1 MYEQVE
7 VDLGIPSKPSSSTV
21 EQNTVE
27 TPKVYLEVMAREVE
41 PNEYSIATHRPRTQI
56 HKQEDQTYHER
67 KKHIDIKFHFIRETI
82 DEGKVSVQ
90 KINTRDNPAD
100 MFKKSLSVN
109 LIHRDSPLSPFYN
122 PSITP
127 YELLQNAFHQ
137 SFSRA
142 SSFRKNS
149 IKSIQSTVNPTG
161 RAFLMK
167 ISVGTPPVDI
177 LATVDT
183 GSDLTWIKCE
193 PCVHCFQQTGTP
205 IFNPKNSSTYFIVDC
220 ENLYC
225 QDLAPI
231 TCKDDICNYELG
243 YSDKSYSRGELA
255 IETFSFTS
263 TSGENVAIPLTF
275 FGCGHDNAGNFPTG
289 VVGLGRGD
297 ISIVNQM
304 NDDIKGKFSYCLIP
318 FDASK
323 TNDKLT
329 SHINFGDSAVVS
341 GPGVVSTHMTRK
353 ESQKSFYYLFLESIS
368 IGDKN
373 LPFKSTKI
381 FPPGQANIIIDS
393 GTTLTLVPSDF
404 YLNLEEAVVASI
416 SATRVNDPS
425 GTFKVCYASDIGT
438 INAPRIVAHFTN
450 ADVELSPENSF
461 IQFGPGVICLAIVPS
476 DDLFIFGNLAQ
487 LNYLIGYDLV
497 ANQVSF
503 LPTDCSQH

>member
-1 MYEQVE
+1 M
-7 VDLGIPSKPSSSTV
+7 L
-21 EQNTVE
+21 
-27 TPKVYLEVMAREVE
+27 
-41 PNEYSIATHRPRTQI
+41 
-56 HKQEDQTYHER
+56 
-67 KKHIDIKFHFIRETI
+67 
-82 DEGKVSVQ
+82 
-90 KINTRDNPAD
+90 INTKYFTFIPKLVLLS
-100 MFKKSLSVN
+100 FFYPSLVCYRKSVN
-109 LIHRDSPLSPFYN
+109 GFTVDVIHRDSPLSPFYN

-161 RAFLMK
+161 SAFLMK

-183 GSDLTWIKCE
+183 GSDLTWLQCE

-205 IFNPKNSSTYFIVDC
+205 IFNPKNSSTYFTVDC

-231 TCKDDICNYELG
+231 TCRDDICNYEQG

-368 IGDKN
+368 IGEKN

-416 SATRVNDPS
+416 SATRVNDPA
-425 GTFKVCYASDIGT
+425 GTFKVCYASDIVT

>member
-1 MYEQVE
+1 MLIDTKYFTF
-7 VDLGIPSKPSSSTV
+7 IPKLVLLSFFYPSLV
-21 EQNTVE
+21 C
-27 TPKVYLEVMAREVE
+27 Y
-41 PNEYSIATHRPRTQI
+41 
-56 HKQEDQTYHER
+56 R
-67 KKHIDIKFHFIRETI
+67 K
-82 DEGKVSVQ
+82 
-90 KINTRDNPAD
+90 
-100 MFKKSLSVN
+100 SVN
-109 LIHRDSPLSPFYN
+109 GFTVDLIHRDSPLSPFYN

-149 IKSIQSTVNPTG
+149 IKSIQSTVNPNG
-161 RAFLMK
+161 SAFLMK

-183 GSDLTWIKCE
+183 GSDLTWI
-193 PCVHCFQQTGTP
+193 Q
-205 IFNPKNSSTYFIVDC
+205 Y
-220 ENLYC
+220 
-225 QDLAPI
+225 LAPI
-231 TCKDDICNYELG
+231 TCKDDICNYEQG

-263 TSGENVAIPLTF
+263 ISGENVAIPLTF

-329 SHINFGDSAVVS
+329 SHINFGDSVVVS

-368 IGDKN
+368 IGDRN

-416 SATRVNDPS
+416 SATRVNDPA

-438 INAPRIVAHFTN
+438 IDAPRIVAHFTN

>member
-1 MYEQVE
+1 M
-7 VDLGIPSKPSSSTV
+7 L
-21 EQNTVE
+21 
-27 TPKVYLEVMAREVE
+27 
-41 PNEYSIATHRPRTQI
+41 
-56 HKQEDQTYHER
+56 
-67 KKHIDIKFHFIRETI
+67 
-82 DEGKVSVQ
+82 
-90 KINTRDNPAD
+90 INTKYFIFIPKLVLLS
-100 MFKKSLSVN
+100 FFYPSLVCYRKSVN
-109 LIHRDSPLSPFYN
+109 GFTVDLIHRDCPLSPFYN

-161 RAFLMK
+161 SAFLMK

-183 GSDLTWIKCE
+183 SSDLTWIQCE
-193 PCVHCFQQTGTP
+193 PCVRCFQQTGTP
-205 IFNPKNSSTYFIVDC
+205 IFNPKNSSTYFTVDC

-231 TCKDDICNYELG
+231 TCKDDICKYEQG

-255 IETFSFTS
+255 VETFSFTS

-329 SHINFGDSAVVS
+329 SHINFGDSAAVS

-393 GTTLTLVPSDF
+393 GTTLTLV
-404 YLNLEEAVVASI
+404 
-416 SATRVNDPS
+416 
-425 GTFKVCYASDIGT
+425 CYASDIGT
-438 INAPRIVAHFTN
+438 IKAPRIVAHFTN